1 MIQTPIGQTPIGPAP
16 IGQTPIGPGTF
27 VAVVGAS
34 GVGKDALIDHARA
47 RTPDTVRFP
56 RRTITRPAGAGED
69 HDPLDVEA
77 FAAAARAGAFAVH
90 WHAHGLDYGIPAQAD
105 EDLRAGRTV
114 VANVS
119 RGVLSELSRR
129 CEHLVVV
136 RVTVP
141 DAVRAERLRA
151 RSRES
156 ADAVAA
162 RLHRADPAPDQH
174 VDVEICNDGTRE
186 AGGEALLA
194 TVLQADAAGRVADAG
209 GPR

>member
-1 MIQTPIGQTPIGPAP
+1 MSPIGPAP
-16 IGQTPIGPGTF
+16 AGPTPIGPGTF

-47 RTPDTVRFP
+47 RTSDTVRFP
-56 RRTITRPAGAGED
+56 RRTITRPSGAGED
-69 HDPLDVEA
+69 HDPLDAAA

-90 WHAHGLDYGIPAQAD
+90 WHAHGLDYGIPAQTD

-119 RGVLSELSRR
+119 RGVLAELSRR

-136 RVTVP
+136 RVSVP

-156 ADAVAA
+156 AEAVAA
-162 RLHRADPAPDQH
+162 RLHRPDPAPDQH
-174 VDVEICNDGTRE
+174 VDLEICNDGSLE
-186 AGGEALLA
+186 AGGEALLRA
-194 TVLQADAAGRVADAG
+194 ILRADAAGRVADAG